1 MAAAVIK
8 TAAAVTVEAVAAVK
22 GQLLFDED
30 TFHEQGEPPTSAHFQ
45 MPLIHAL
52 RITLSFYSNVFGKW
66 FIISTVLG
74 LLSIKRTTSKRGE
87 QKQLEKYNTISL
99 GGCPGVLCDVF
110 SIVCF
115 KLRYYSY
122 SLIGMIQSHLA
133 LNYRLKT
140 GVSNMQKIRLA

>member
-1 MAAAVIK
+1 M

-22 GQLLFDED
+22 GQFWFDED
-30 TFHEQGEPPTSAHFQ
+30 TFHEQGEPPTTAHFQ

-52 RITLSFYSNVFGKW
+52 WITLSFYSNVFGKW

-74 LLSIKRTTSKRGE
+74 LLSIKRTISEGGE
-87 QKQLEKYNTISL
+87 QKQLERYNTISL
-99 GGCPGVLCDVF
+99 GGCTGVLWDVF
-110 SIVCF
+110 STAYF

-140 GVSNMQKIRLA
+140 GVPSMQKIRLDWLNSS